1 MRESESPQPTYLKPF
16 RVRLSFLTL
25 RYPQD
30 LPVSCPDLT
39 ATVFHSLGIDPHGFV
54 PDKQGRPVSL
64 AAGGRVVESV
74 FS

>member
-1 MRESESPQPTYLKPF
+1 
-16 RVRLSFLTL
+16 
-25 RYPQD
+25 
-30 LPVSCPDLT
+30 
-39 ATVFHSLGIDPHGFV
+39 VFHSLGIDPHGFV